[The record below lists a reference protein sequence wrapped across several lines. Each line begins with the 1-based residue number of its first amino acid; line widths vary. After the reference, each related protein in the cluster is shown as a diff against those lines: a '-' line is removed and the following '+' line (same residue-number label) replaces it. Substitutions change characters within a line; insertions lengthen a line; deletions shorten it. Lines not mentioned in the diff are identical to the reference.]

1 MIQKIL
7 NIKTRTVG
15 LASLILMG
23 SYLASAALGLL
34 RDRLLAGKF
43 GAGNELD
50 VYYAA
55 FVVPDLIALLLIL
68 GAASSAV
75 IPIFNSY
82 LAKSKEDAFEYV
94 SNLLNVFLVFLIA
107 VCLIFIIF
115 APYFIFLIA
124 PGFSEAKKADA
135 TALARIMFLSP
146 IILGI
151 SNIISGLLQVFHKF
165 LATALAPIMYNGGII
180 FGILFLVP
188 VFGIT
193 GLAWGVV
200 LGGFLHLLTQ
210 ALVFFRSGFRF
221 RKIFQ
226 PFHPGI
232 LKTFRLMAPRSLGLA
247 AGQLNTVAITAIAST
262 LSVGTLAVFNLA
274 NNLSSILTNAVAV
287 SLSTAVFPSMSA
299 AYSVENKEDFQKKF
313 SGAFGQIM
321 FLAIPA
327 SLLIFLTR
335 AQIVRIILGSGKF
348 GWLDTRLT
356 AACLGVFSISLLAQG
371 MIFLLSKTFY
381 ALHNTKIPA
390 IISGATVV
398 FNILM
403 SLLFV
408 RLIAVFPPFAY
419 FLRATMKLQGI
430 ENISVLGIALAFA
443 ITMNIEAILLLFFLL
458 KKSKIFE
465 FSEIIKSFVKILTAT
480 IGMGIAAI
488 ITRQIVSYF
497 ANMQSFLGV
506 FSQFIATTITGVI
519 VYIVISLFLNSR
531 ELKTIKESFFNLC
544 HRKT

>member
-7 NIKTRTVG
+7 NIKTKTVG
-15 LASLILMG
+15 LASFILMG

-50 VYYAA
+50 IYYAA
-55 FVVPDLIALLLIL
+55 FVAPDLIALLLIL

-115 APYFIFLIA
+115 APYFISLIA

-135 TALARIMFLSP
+135 VALTRIMFLSP

-165 LATALAPIMYNGGII
+165 LATALAPIMYNAGII
-180 FGILFLVP
+180 IGILFLTP
-188 VFGIT
+188 IFGIV

-200 LGGFLHLLTQ
+200 LGGFFHLITQ
-210 ALVFFRSGFRF
+210 IPVFFRSGFRF

-226 PFHPGI
+226 PTHLGI
-232 LKTFRLMAPRSLGLA
+232 LKTFKLMAPRSLGLA

-262 LSVGTLAVFNLA
+262 LSAGTLAVFNLA

-287 SLSTAVFPSMSA
+287 SLSTAVFPAMSV
-299 AYSVENKEDFQKKF
+299 AYSTENKQDFRKKF
-313 SGAFGQIM
+313 SVAFGQII

-327 SLLIFLTR
+327 SLLIFLLR
-335 AQIVRIILGSGKF
+335 AQIVRIVLGSGKF

-356 AACLGVFSISLLAQG
+356 AACLGIFSASLLAQG

-381 ALHNTKIPA
+381 ALHNTKVPA
-390 IISGATVV
+390 VISGATVA
-398 FNILM
+398 FNVLI

-408 RLIAVFPPFAY
+408 RLIAVFPPFAD
-419 FLRATMKLQGI
+419 FLRAVMKLQGI

-443 ITMNIEAILLLFFLL
+443 ITMNLEAILLLFFLA
-458 KKSKIFE
+458 KKSIIFE
-465 FSEIIKSFVKILTAT
+465 FTEIIKSFVKILTAT
-480 IGMGIAAI
+480 IGMGITAI
-488 ITRQIVSYF
+488 FARQVAGYF
-497 ANMQSFLGV
+497 VNMQSFLGV
-506 FSQFIATTITGVI
+506 LSQFIATAVAGAV
-519 VYIVISLFLNSR
+519 VYIAISFLLKSR
-531 ELKTIKESFFNLC
+531 ELEIIKESFSNLC
-544 HRKT
+544 RGKT

>member
-1 MIQKIL
+1 MIHKFL
-7 NIKTRTVG
+7 NIKTKTVG
-15 LASLILMG
+15 LASFILMG
-23 SYLASAALGLL
+23 SYLVSAALGLL

-50 VYYAA
+50 VYYTA
-55 FVVPDLIALLLIL
+55 FVVPDLIALILIL

-75 IPIFNSY
+75 IPIFNFY
-82 LAKSKEDAFEYV
+82 LAKSRDDAFEYV

-107 VCLIFIIF
+107 VCLVFIIF
-115 APYFIFLIA
+115 APYFISLIA
-124 PGFSEAKKADA
+124 PGFSEAKRADA
-135 TALARIMFLSP
+135 AALTRIMFLSP

-151 SNIISGLLQVFHKF
+151 SNIISGLLQIFHKF
-165 LATALAPIMYNGGII
+165 LATAIAPIMYNAGII
-180 FGILFLVP
+180 IGILFLFP
-188 VFGIT
+188 IFGIV

-200 LGGFLHLLTQ
+200 LGGLFHLLTQ
-210 ALVFFRSGFRF
+210 APVFFRSGFRF

-232 LKTFRLMAPRSLGLA
+232 LKTFKLMAPRSLGLA
-247 AGQLNTVAITAIAST
+247 AGQMNTVAITIIAST
-262 LSVGTLAVFNLA
+262 LSAGTLAVFNLA

-299 AYSVENKEDFQKKF
+299 AYSVENKDDFKKKF

-335 AQIVRIILGSGKF
+335 AQIVRIVLGSGKF

-356 AACLGVFSISLLAQG
+356 AACLGVFSMSLLAQG

-390 IISGATVV
+390 IISGATVA

-403 SLLFV
+403 SLIFI
-408 RLIAVFPPFAY
+408 RLIAVFPPFSD
-419 FLRATMKLQGI
+419 FLRAVIKLQGI
-430 ENISVLGIALAFA
+430 ENISIIGIALAFA
-443 ITMNIEAILLLFFLL
+443 ITMNMEAILLLFFLF

-465 FSEIIKSFVKILTAT
+465 FSEIIKSFAKILTAAL
-480 IGMGIAAI
+480 GMGIVAI
-488 ITRQIVSYF
+488 ITRQIIGYF
-497 ANMQSFLGV
+497 VNMQLFIGV
-506 FSQFIATTITGVI
+506 FTQFTATALVGAV
-519 VYIVISLFLNSR
+519 VYVAISFFLNSR
-531 ELKTIKESFFNLC
+531 ELKTIKGLFFNHHQKLD
-544 HRKT
+544 